1 MMPIARITYRLPD
14 EESEYL
20 AAMQGVAALAVLHD
34 IDQHCR
40 SLVKHGTPSPE
51 TESLAEHIR
60 QLIAEADVTL

>member
-1 MMPIARITYRLPD
+1 MPLVTVQYRLPD
-14 EESEYL
+14 EEHEYL

-40 SLVKHGTPSPE
+40 NLVKHGTPSEE
-51 TESLAEHIR
+51 TETLAEHIR